1 MNPLMQMMGGAPAA
15 GNPAIQ
21 SIKRMMGM
29 YRAAQNPQA
38 VLQQIAQQN
47 PMVSQ
52 IMQMSRGDLKDTFY
66 QMCREKNVDPDDI
79 LAQLK

>member
-1 MNPLMQMMGGAPAA
+1 MNPLMQVMGGAPAA

-38 VLQQIAQQN
+38 VLQQMAQQN
-47 PMVSQ
+47 PMVGQ
-52 IMQMSRGDLKDTFY
+52 IMQMSRGNLKDTFY
-66 QMCREKNVDPDDI
+66 QMCQQKGVNPDDV

>member
-1 MNPLMQMMGGAPAA
+1 MNPLMQMMGGASIA
-15 GNPAIQ
+15 GNPAMQ

-38 VLQQIAQQN
+38 VLQQMAQQN
-47 PMVSQ
+47 PMVGQ
-52 IMQMSRGDLKDTFY
+52 IMQMSRGNLKDTFY
-66 QMCREKNVDPDDI
+66 QMCQQKGVNPDDI

>member
-1 MNPLMQMMGGAPAA
+1 MNPLMQMMGGQAA
-15 GNPAIQ
+15 NPAIQ

-38 VLQQIAQQN
+38 ILQQMARQN

-52 IMQMSRGDLKDTFY
+52 IMQMSQGNLKDTFY
-66 QMCREKNVDPDDI
+66 QMCQQKGVNPDDI